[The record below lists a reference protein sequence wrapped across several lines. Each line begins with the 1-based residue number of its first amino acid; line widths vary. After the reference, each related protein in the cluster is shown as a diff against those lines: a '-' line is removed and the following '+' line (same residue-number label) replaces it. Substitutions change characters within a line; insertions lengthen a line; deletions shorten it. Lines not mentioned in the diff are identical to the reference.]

1 MVWIRKIVAF
11 GTLSILK
18 RVMRGATVTGYIMT
32 ARFGAINRILGKHVP
47 EQRIYLRSDKTTRYV
62 RLSPLIQTIMGTTF
76 ALAFCWTIVS
86 SVALAVQAISA
97 NSEKEQATVLQ
108 DAYELRLAQL
118 ASERDQRS
126 LEAQTS
132 LDRFYIA
139 LRQVSAQ
146 QSDLLELEEERR
158 ELGKGLKIM
167 QRKLQDAV
175 KARDLAEK
183 RADAL
188 LTDLQSVTGNLNSE
202 LGSSNDTQAT
212 LSFLTTALDKT
223 VVQRDTLNA
232 ETVYMKNRVGELE
245 LDAALLQERG
255 NQIFNR
261 LEEAVD
267 VALTPLSSAL
277 DRRGINTE
285 SLVKEVRRGYSGS
298 GGAITPLEISS
309 QSTLTDEL
317 STRADKLLRQLDRVN
332 LMKLAVSKVPLGHP
346 IVGSYRF
353 TSGFGMRRHPVS
365 GGRRMHNGT
374 DMAGARG
381 TKIVA
386 TGDGVVTFAG
396 RQSGYGNLVKIRHA
410 QGFETYYAHLHRINV
425 KSGQKVSRGQK
436 IGGMG
441 NTGGS
446 TGVHL
451 HYEIRIGGKPI
462 NARNYMKAANDV
474 F

>member
-332 LMKLAVSKVPLGHP
+332 LMKLAVPKVPLGHP

>member
-1 MVWIRKIVAF
+1 M
-11 GTLSILK
+11 
-18 RVMRGATVTGYIMT
+18 
-32 ARFGAINRILGKHVP
+32 INRILGKHVP
-47 EQRIYLRSDKTTRYV
+47 EQRIYLRSDNTTRYV

-108 DAYELRLAQL
+108 DAYEQRLTQL

-175 KARDLAEK
+175 KSRDLAEK

-255 NQIFNR
+255 NQIFSR

-267 VALTPLSSAL
+267 VALTPLSNAL
-277 DRRGINTE
+277 DRRGINTK
-285 SLVKEVRRGYSGS
+285 SLVNEVRRGYSGT

-309 QSTLTDEL
+309 ESVLTDAL
-317 STRADKLLRQLDRVN
+317 SSRADKLLRELDRVN

-346 IVGSYRF
+346 VVGSYRF
-353 TSGFGMRRHPVS
+353 TGGFGMRKHPIS

-374 DMAGARG
+374 DMAGSRG
-381 TKIVA
+381 QKIVS

-451 HYEIRIGGKPI
+451 HYEIRLGGKPI

>member
-1 MVWIRKIVAF
+1 
-11 GTLSILK
+11 
-18 RVMRGATVTGYIMT
+18 MT
-32 ARFGAINRILGKHVP
+32 TRFGAINRVLGKQVP

-62 RLSPLIQTIMGTTF
+62 RLSPLVQTVLGTAF
-76 ALAFCWTIVS
+76 AFAFCWMIVA
-86 SVALAVQAISA
+86 SVALAIQAISA
-97 NSEKEQATVLQ
+97 KSEKEQATVLQ
-108 DAYELRLAQL
+108 EAYEERLAQL

-139 LRQVSAQ
+139 LQQVSAQ
-146 QSDLLELEEERR
+146 QSELLELEEERR
-158 ELGKGLKIM
+158 ELGKGLNIM
-167 QRKLQDAV
+167 QRKLQSAV
-175 KARDLAEK
+175 KARDGAEK

-188 LTDLQSVTGNLNSE
+188 LADLQSVTGNLNSE
-202 LGSSNDTQAT
+202 LGSANDTEET
-212 LSFLTTALDKT
+212 LTFLSSALNKT
-223 VVQRDTLNA
+223 VIQRDDLNT
-232 ETVYMKNRVGELE
+232 ETTFMKSRVSELE

-255 NQIFNR
+255 NQIFDR
-261 LEEAVD
+261 LEEAAD
-267 VALTPLSSAL
+267 VALTPLSKAL
-277 DRRGINTE
+277 DRRGINTK
-285 SLVKEVRRGYSGS
+285 SLVEEVRRGYSGS
-298 GGAITPLEISS
+298 GGALTPLEISS
-309 QSTLTDEL
+309 ESVLADEL
-317 STRADKLLRQLDRVN
+317 TSRADKLLRELDRVN

-346 IVGSYRF
+346 IVGSYRY

-381 TKIVA
+381 TTIVA

-396 RQSGYGNLVKIRHA
+396 RQSGYGNLVKIRHS
-410 QGFETYYAHLHRINV
+410 QGFETYYAHLYRINV
-425 KSGQKVSRGQK
+425 KLGEKVSRGQK

-451 HYEIRIGGKPI
+451 HYEIRIGGKPV
-462 NARNYMKAANDV
+462 NARNYMKAAQDV

>member
-32 ARFGAINRILGKHVP
+32 ARFGAINRILGKHVT

>member
-1 MVWIRKIVAF
+1 M
-11 GTLSILK
+11 
-18 RVMRGATVTGYIMT
+18 
-32 ARFGAINRILGKHVP
+32 GKHVP

-62 RLSPLIQTIMGTTF
+62 RLSPLIQTIMGATF
-76 ALAFCWTIVS
+76 AMAFCWMIVA

-97 NSEKEQATVLQ
+97 KSEKEQASVLQ
-108 DAYELRLAQL
+108 EAYEERLSQL
-118 ASERDQRS
+118 AGERDQRS

-146 QSDLLELEEERR
+146 PSDLLQLEEERR
-158 ELGKGLKIM
+158 ELGKGVNIM
-167 QRKLQDAV
+167 HRTVQDAV
-175 KARDLAEK
+175 KLRDKAQK

-188 LTDLQSVTGNLNSE
+188 LTDLQSVTGNLKSE
-202 LGSSNDTQAT
+202 LGSSNDTLAMLT
-212 LSFLTTALDKT
+212 FLTSTLDKT
-223 VVQRDTLNA
+223 VVERDTLND
-232 ETVYMKNRVGELE
+232 ETTYMKSRVGELE

-255 NQIFNR
+255 NQIFSR

-267 VALTPLSSAL
+267 VALTPLSNAL
-277 DRRGINTE
+277 DKRGINTE
-285 SLVKEVRRGYSGS
+285 SLVKEVSRGYSGT
-298 GGAITPLEISS
+298 GGAITPLEISTES
-309 QSTLTDEL
+309 VFVDEL
-317 STRADKLLRQLDRVN
+317 SSRADKLLRELDRVN
-332 LMKLAVSKVPLGHP
+332 LMKLAVSQVPLGHP
-346 IVGSYRF
+346 IIGSYRF
-353 TSGFGMRRHPVS
+353 TSGFGMRNHPVS

-374 DMAGARG
+374 DMAGSRG
-381 TKIVA
+381 QKIVA
-386 TGDGVVTFAG
+386 AGDGVVTFAG
-396 RQSGYGNLVKIRHA
+396 RQSGFGKLIKIRHA
-410 QGFETYYAHLHRINV
+410 QGFETYYAHLHKINV

-451 HYEIRIGGKPI
+451 HYEIRLGGKPI

>member
-1 MVWIRKIVAF
+1 M
-11 GTLSILK
+11 
-18 RVMRGATVTGYIMT
+18 TV
-32 ARFGAINRILGKHVP
+32 RFGAINRILGKHVP